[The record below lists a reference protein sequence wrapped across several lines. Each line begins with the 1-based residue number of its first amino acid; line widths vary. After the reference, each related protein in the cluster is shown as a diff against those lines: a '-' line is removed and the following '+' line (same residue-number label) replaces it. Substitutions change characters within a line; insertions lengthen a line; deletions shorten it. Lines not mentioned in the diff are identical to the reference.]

1 MTDMHPWDELIDDLR
16 QALANLYDPL
26 WPVAESL
33 TVNLGLAQNDSAR
46 LKALLLEA
54 ITSMAPT
61 ANVPRDTRA
70 WRLYEL
76 LRLRYVEHL
85 TQEETAH
92 RLAITVRHLG
102 REQITAIEML
112 AQTLCVFAPER
123 AAAPGQLPPA
133 QEGDAGQ
140 TLGTQ
145 VEAEITAL
153 EAHSRRKTAPVA
165 PAMQH
170 VIDLL
175 SGWCAQRHVTVS
187 LAPGADDAAVAVH
200 PSVLYQILVAVVS
213 YLVRT
218 LNEGAIHLTIADEPG
233 TVLIHAAVEGATV
246 ALPPAGWVAAELIES
261 QGGTLRLQAAPQG
274 AALEISLPSAS
285 SKVVLVIDD
294 NKDLAHFYR
303 LCLNGS
309 PYRMVHLAEGR
320 RVFESIAAH
329 EPEAIVLDLMLPDV
343 DGWEL
348 LAQLHEH
355 PASRG
360 IPIIVCSVVREEELA
375 LALGAAACV
384 NKPVRRHQLLAALD
398 AATSRAAS

>member
-1 MTDMHPWDELIDDLR
+1 MHVWDTLIDDLR
-16 QALANLYDPL
+16 EALANLYDPL

-33 TVNLGLAQNDSAR
+33 AMMLGLARDDSAQ
-46 LKALLLEA
+46 LKALLLQA
-54 ITSMAPT
+54 IGSTEPM

-85 TQEETAH
+85 TQEEAAQ

-102 REQITAIEML
+102 REQTAAIEML
-112 AQTLCVFAPER
+112 AQSLCVSAAER
-123 AAAPGQLPPA
+123 AAAPGRVPA
-133 QEGDAGQ
+133 QADDDGPL
-140 TLGTQ
+140 LGTQ
-145 VEAEITAL
+145 IEAEITAL
-153 EAHSRRKTAPVA
+153 EAHSRRKTALVA
-165 PAMQH
+165 PAMQR
-170 VIDLL
+170 VIELVA
-175 SGWCAQRHVTVS
+175 GWCAQRHVTVS
-187 LAPGADDAAVAVH
+187 LAPGAEEAAVAVH
-200 PSVLYQILVAVVS
+200 PSLLYQILVAVVS

-218 LNEGAIHLTIADEPG
+218 LNEGAIHLTITDEPG
-233 TVLIHAAVEGATV
+233 TVLVHAAVEGATV
-246 ALPPAGWVAAELIES
+246 SMPPEGWVAAELIES
-261 QGGTLRLQAAPQG
+261 QGGALRLQAVAQG

-320 RVFESIAAH
+320 RVFEAIAAH
-329 EPEAIVLDLMLPDV
+329 EPEVIVLDLMLPDV

-355 PASRG
+355 PTSRG

-375 LALGAAACV
+375 LALGASACV
-384 NKPVRRHQLLAALD
+384 NKPVRRQQLLAALD
-398 AATSRAAS
+398 DVTSRAAS